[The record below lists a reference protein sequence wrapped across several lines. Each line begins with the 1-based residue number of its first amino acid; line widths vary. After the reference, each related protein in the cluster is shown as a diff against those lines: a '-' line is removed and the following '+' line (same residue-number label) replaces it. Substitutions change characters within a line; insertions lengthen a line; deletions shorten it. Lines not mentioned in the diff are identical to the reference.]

1 MTSPGKN
8 PVIAGSAAARGETVL
23 AVEGLS
29 VSYQGAGN
37 PVRAVTDVT
46 IHLRRGEIYGIA
58 GESGSGKSTLL
69 QSISRL
75 LKYPGVIDS
84 GAVSYFG
91 RDGERVDVLKLQ
103 GEQLRRFR
111 WARIAMVFQSALN
124 ALNPVQTIGYQLE
137 DVLKDHRPAMR
148 KAARRERAAEVLR
161 LVGVPATRLSA
172 YPHQL
177 SGGQR
182 QRVMIAMAL
191 ILEPDVVLMD
201 EPTTALD
208 VVTQRQILRELVR
221 LRDTLGFAVVFITHD
236 LSLLLEIAD
245 RISVMYAG
253 RVVERGIPG
262 ELLEHPAHPY
272 SAGLINSFPPLS
284 GPRTELTG
292 VPGYPPDLREL
303 PPGCSFEPRCEY
315 AHEACRVTQPPLL
328 RLADRGAAG
337 HEAACLL
344 NGGQGLQA
352 LAEPFSYE
360 ERNDG

>member
-1 MTSPGKN
+1 MTASDKKQLLADSP
-8 PVIAGSAAARGETVL
+8 AAQRETVL

-29 VSYQGAGN
+29 VSYYGAEE
-37 PVRAVTDVT
+37 PVRAVTDVS
-46 IHLRRGEIYGIA
+46 IELRRGEIYGIA

-69 QSISRL
+69 QTITRL
-75 LKYPGVIDS
+75 LKSPGAIDAGS
-84 GAVSYFG
+84 VSFFS
-91 RDGERVDVLKLQ
+91 RDGERIDVLKLG
-103 GEQLRRFR
+103 GEQLRQFR

-124 ALNPVQTIGYQLE
+124 ALNPVQTVGYQLS
-137 DVLKDHRPAMR
+137 DILRDHRPQMK
-148 KAARRERAAEVLR
+148 KAQRRERAAEVLR
-161 LVGVPATRLSA
+161 LVGVPVSRLSA

-191 ILEPDVVLMD
+191 ILEPDVILMD

-208 VVTQRQILRELVR
+208 VVTQRQILRELLR

-253 RVVERGIPG
+253 RVVERGVPV
-262 ELLEHPAHPY
+262 ELLRHPAHPY

-284 GPRTELTG
+284 GPRTELSG
-292 VPGYPPDLREL
+292 VPGYPPDPSAL
-303 PPGCSFEPRCEY
+303 PPGCSFAPRCQH
-315 AHEACRVTQPPLL
+315 AHGACHSSRPLL
-328 RLADRGAAG
+328 VPLADRTAD
-337 HEAACLL
+337 HEVACVL
-344 NGGQGLQA
+344 NANQGLPA
-352 LAEPFSYE
+352 PAEPLIYQ

>member
-1 MTSPGKN
+1 MTASGKKQLL
-8 PVIAGSAAARGETVL
+8 VDSRAARAETVL
-23 AVEGLS
+23 AVKGLS
-29 VSYQGAGN
+29 VSYYGAGE
-37 PVRAVTDVT
+37 PVRAVTDVS
-46 IHLRRGEIYGIA
+46 IELRRGEIYGIA

-69 QSISRL
+69 QTISRL
-75 LKYPGVIDS
+75 LKHPGAIDAGS
-84 GAVSYFG
+84 VSFFG
-91 RDGERVDVLKLQ
+91 RDGERVDVLKLG

-124 ALNPVQTIGYQLE
+124 ALNPVQTIGYQLS
-137 DVLKDHRPAMR
+137 DILKDHRAGMT
-148 KAARRERAAEVLR
+148 KEQRRERAAEVLR
-161 LVGVPATRLSA
+161 LVGVPVSRLSA

-208 VVTQRQILRELVR
+208 VVTQRQILRELLR

-253 RVVERGIPG
+253 HVVERGVPA
-262 ELLEHPAHPY
+262 ELLRHPAHPY

-292 VPGYPPDLREL
+292 VPGYPPDLSAL
-303 PPGCSFEPRCEY
+303 PPGCSFAPRCQH
-315 AHEACRVTQPPLL
+315 AHDACHSSRPPLVP
-328 RLADRGAAG
+328 LADRTAD
-337 HEAACLL
+337 HEVACVL
-344 NGGQGLQA
+344 NASQGLPA
-352 LAEPFSYE
+352 PAEPLVYQ
-360 ERNDG
+360 ERIDG